1 MEPNKLYEL
10 FKLFKS
16 SLQQRT
22 EYLTED
28 SLRYYFFACMYK
40 RDNNLDHYIME
51 LPYAS
56 LEGEDNKQYKIFI
69 TEDDAKSLLT
79 KDKAKINHHNPH
91 QELDLYYYN
100 GKNELICIEFKFHR
114 NPQNTTQAY
123 PNNAGRIMNDIRR
136 LKLIKPK
143 KDLSI
148 RRLFVYVTD
157 DDMHEYF
164 TSISGQKKY
173 RGYRKDLQ
181 SFYKGDTNKT
191 VFEEFVMNDGKYE
204 LNNGN
209 KEYRCPK
216 TFFNSAN
223 DSFSE
228 HAETIEIETNKVFDS
243 TFNTKC
249 NSFQGDNHTCHI
261 LIYEVI

>member
-1 MEPNKLYEL
+1 MKPRKLYEL
-10 FKLFKS
+10 FLS
-16 SLQQRT
+16 SVQQRT
-22 EYLTED
+22 EILTED
-28 SLRYYFFACMYK
+28 SLRYYFFACMYNQ
-40 RDNNLDHYIME
+40 DDNLDHYIME

-56 LEGEDNKQYKIFI
+56 LEDKDDNQYQIFI
-69 TEDDAKSLLT
+69 TKDDARSLLT
-79 KDKAKINHHNPH
+79 TDKAKNSHHNPH
-91 QELDLYYYN
+91 QELDLYYYD
-100 GKNELICIEFKFHR
+100 GESELICIEFKFHR

-123 PNNAGRIMNDIRR
+123 PDNAGRIMNDIRR

-157 DDMHEYF
+157 DDMHEYI

-173 RGYRKDLQ
+173 RGYREVLQ
-181 SFYKGDTNKT
+181 SFYKGDKCET
-191 VFEEFVMNDGKYE
+191 VFEEFVMKD
-204 LNNGN
+204 GN
-209 KEYRCPK
+209 KDYKCPK

-228 HAETIEIETNKVFDS
+228 RAETIIIKTNKVFDR
-243 TFNTKC
+243 TINTKC
-249 NSFQGDNHTCHI
+249 SSFQGDNHTCHI